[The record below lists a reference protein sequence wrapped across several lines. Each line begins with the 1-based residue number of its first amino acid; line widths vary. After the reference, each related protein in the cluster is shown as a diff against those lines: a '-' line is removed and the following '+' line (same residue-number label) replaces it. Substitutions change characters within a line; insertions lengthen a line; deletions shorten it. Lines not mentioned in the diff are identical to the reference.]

1 MFVLVTEVIKIISFC
16 INYKRYIMLEL
27 TFLKE
32 LTFVRQA
39 NQKSDICCIGID
51 KGFQPGVC
59 IGCHDVLMSMN
70 LSEIAILNIKV
81 VLIAKLAKVGP

>member
-1 MFVLVTEVIKIISFC
+1 MFVLVTEVIRIISFC

-39 NQKSDICCIGID
+39 NQKSVI
-51 KGFQPGVC
+51 FVAL
-59 IGCHDVLMSMN
+59 V
-70 LSEIAILNIKV
+70 
-81 VLIAKLAKVGP
+81 